1 MLSIR
6 RDFFARVAISLILAV
21 ALFGI
26 GACSTTET
34 LNTAIYSHPVPDK
47 FAAIVIDTKTGKTL
61 YSASATEP
69 RYPASLTKM
78 MTLYLLFV
86 ALDSGRINK
95 QTPIPV
101 SATAASKPAS
111 KLYLKAGSTIP
122 VELAI
127 RALVVKS
134 ANDVATAVAEFL
146 ADGSEDRFAEI
157 MTQQAQ
163 ALGMTSTRFKN
174 ASGLHDSG
182 QVTTATD
189 MARLSLALKNR
200 FPHHYHYFSLRSFDY
215 NGKTIRG
222 HNKAMDMIAGADGI
236 KTGYTRAS
244 GFNLTTS
251 VRKNGK
257 SLVGVVMGET
267 TSKVRDQRMTQLL
280 AYHLRRN

>member
-1 MLSIR
+1 MLSFHRSLI
-6 RDFFARVAISLILAV
+6 ARVMVSLIV
-21 ALFGI
+21 AFTIVGVS
-26 GACSTTET
+26 GCSTTEALVSARYT
-34 LNTAIYSHPVPDK
+34 EPVPDQ
-47 FAAIVIDTKTGKTL
+47 FAATVIDAKTGKTL
-61 YSASATEP
+61 YSVAADEP

-86 ALDSGRINK
+86 AIDSGQINGS
-95 QTPIPV
+95 TEIPV
-101 SATAASKPAS
+101 SRNAASEPAS

-122 VELAI
+122 VDTAI

-146 ADGSEDRFAEI
+146 ADGSEQRFAAI
-157 MTQQAQ
+157 MTQQAH

-174 ASGLHDSG
+174 ATGLHDPE
-182 QVTTATD
+182 QVTTASD
-189 MARLSLALKNR
+189 MARLSLALKSR

-257 SLVGVVMGET
+257 SLVGVVMGEK
-267 TSKVRDQRMTQLL
+267 SPRVRDQRMTQLMG
-280 AYHLRRN
+280 YYLRR